1 MCLASIS
8 DLSPGTNA
16 PTLSCIWKLLDPL
29 DREIGYLSDG
39 CWAGR
44 GQCGSQD
51 GTGGRD
57 NHRFLVLGRMLRSP
71 HCHPPPQCLL
81 NGPIPHSP
89 AAALSLMLESVG
101 CEKSEH
107 KMNFCGTDSDSDL
120 WSQPDL
126 GMSLITT
133 LWPLADFLCF
143 LICEVELI
151 IAPFPKDCCDVIHS
165 A

>member
-1 MCLASIS
+1 MPQHCPASESFWILLTERSVTSQMDAGQEEGSVAAKMALEEETTTIS
-8 DLSPGTNA
+8 L
-16 PTLSCIWKLLDPL
+16 
-29 DREIGYLSDG
+29 
-39 CWAGR
+39 
-44 GQCGSQD
+44 
-51 GTGGRD
+51 
-57 NHRFLVLGRMLRSP
+57 LGRMLRSP

-133 LWPLADFLCF
+133 L
-143 LICEVELI
+143 
-151 IAPFPKDCCDVIHS
+151 
-165 A
+165 

>member
-1 MCLASIS
+1 MDAGQEEGSVAAKMALEEETTTIS
-8 DLSPGTNA
+8 L
-16 PTLSCIWKLLDPL
+16 
-29 DREIGYLSDG
+29 
-39 CWAGR
+39 
-44 GQCGSQD
+44 
-51 GTGGRD
+51 
-57 NHRFLVLGRMLRSP
+57 LGRMLRSP

-133 LWPLADFLCF
+133 L
-143 LICEVELI
+143 
-151 IAPFPKDCCDVIHS
+151 
-165 A
+165 